1 MRKAIL
7 IFGHGYATQFIDI
20 SNQYTK
26 LFDPAKFEVT
36 VAYLIGKP
44 DEKIRQRH
52 LAEHVCFLNCS
63 KRATRGLKIAAIKK
77 MLQLQREKNF
87 QMVICH
93 RYKPSYI
100 MLWVARFC
108 HILALFFVM
117 HELKTLSSIPRR
129 LIVAVLMRKNM
140 LFAGV
145 SNAVRDDIRRDI
157 WGVPAEQVI
166 TLYNMIDIELTEP
179 AFLER
184 SAARATLNLSENS
197 FVFGTLGRLVKAK
210 DQQTL
215 INGFALIKA
224 QCPHA
229 KLIIMGD
236 GVLEEKLRQQV
247 KQLGLEKDV
256 ILTGYVQQGFC
267 LLKALDVFVLTSI
280 KEAFGRVLLEAMVA
294 KVPIIAT
301 KTNGIPEVV
310 GDAGIITDPQNPTQL
325 AEKMLA
331 FYNMPTAEREKWA
344 DKGNQRAGRYFSMQR
359 FNEIFWQLPLVEAIL
374 RVQQHYLK

>member
-26 LFDPAKFEVT
+26 LFDPAKFAVT
-36 VAYLIGKP
+36 VAYLTGEP

-52 LAEHVCFLNCS
+52 LAEQVYFLNFS
-63 KRATRGLKIAAIKK
+63 KQATRGLKIAAIKK
-77 MLQLQREKNF
+77 MLRLQREKNF

-100 MLWVARFC
+100 MLWVAQFC
-108 HILALFFVM
+108 RIPALFFVM
-117 HELKTLSSIPRR
+117 HELKTLESIPRK
-129 LIVAVLMRKNM
+129 LIVAALMRKNM

-145 SNAVRDDIRRDI
+145 SNAVRDDIRRDS
-157 WGVPAEQVI
+157 WGVPAEQII

-179 AFLER
+179 TFLAR
-184 SAARATLNLSENS
+184 PIARAKLKVSESS

-215 INGFALIKA
+215 IDGFALIKA
-224 QCPHA
+224 QCPLA
-229 KLIIMGD
+229 KLVIMGD

-247 KQLGLEKDV
+247 KQLRLEEEV
-256 ILTGYVQQGFC
+256 IFTGYVQQGFC
-267 LLKALDVFVLTSI
+267 LLKAFDVFVLTSI

-294 KVPIIAT
+294 NVPIIAT
-301 KTNGIPEVV
+301 RTNGIPEVV
-310 GDAGIITDPQNPTQL
+310 GNAGILIEPQNPTQL
-325 AEKMLA
+325 AEALLA
-331 FYNMPTAEREKWA
+331 FYNLPKTELRQWA
-344 DKGNQRAGRYFSMQR
+344 DKGQQRTITDFSLQR
-359 FNEIFWQLPLVEAIL
+359 FNELFWQLPLAKALSSDE
-374 RVQQHYLK
+374 

>member
-52 LAEHVCFLNCS
+52 LAENVYFLNSS
-63 KRATRGLKIAAIKK
+63 KRATRGLKMAAIKK
-77 MLQLQREKNF
+77 MLQLQREKKF
-87 QMVICH
+87 QIVICH

-108 HILALFFVM
+108 QIPALFFVM

-129 LIVAVLMRKNM
+129 LIVAILMQKNM
-140 LFAGV
+140 FFAGV

-157 WGVPAEQVI
+157 WGVSAEQVI

-179 AFLER
+179 TFLER
-184 SAARATLNLSENS
+184 NAARAKLNLPENS

-215 INGFALIKA
+215 INGFALIKT
-224 QCPHA
+224 QCPQA
-229 KLIIMGD
+229 KLIIIGD
-236 GVLEEKLRQQV
+236 GVLEETLCQQV
-247 KQLGLEKDV
+247 KQLGLEKDI
-256 ILTGYVQQGFC
+256 ILTGYIQQGFC
-267 LLKALDVFVLTSI
+267 LLKAFDVFVLTSI

-294 KVPIIAT
+294 KVPVIAT
-301 KTNGIPEVV
+301 RINGIPEVV
-310 GDAGIITDPQNPTQL
+310 GDAGILIDPQNPVQL
-325 AEKMLA
+325 ANKMLA
-331 FYNMPTAEREKWA
+331 FYNMSKAELKQWA
-344 DKGNQRAGRYFSMQR
+344 DKGNQRTIRDFSMQR
-359 FNEIFWQLPLVEAIL
+359 FNEIFWQLPLL
-374 RVQQHYLK
+374 RNASPLAGERQS